1 MSYLRNFFGGGEE
14 PSADN
19 SELVEKFVERLE
31 TASTLP
37 DKRNALKGLRSCAK
51 NARLLVATAG
61 MHLYMQILD
70 TEEELDIIAMV
81 LEILNAVLGDDEDNL
96 EEDICDRLAELIVR
110 KPVFMPAILKCLEN
124 DNFAVRKNAIQLLT
138 TLLRH
143 RAGEV
148 QEAIVKD
155 PTGTSRIVDLLNEQ
169 REVIRNHVVLML
181 SELSRGNI
189 ALQQLLVFQN
199 CFQMLFEVIENEP
212 ADSIVVEDCLFVIL
226 NLLKKNANNQE
237 LFREASLINRLLK
250 LTNDFLYPPD
260 DFEESPEAD
269 WLPQKTANFI
279 FILQVI
285 RTLVSPTDNTH
296 ANTHASQ
303 RAILQTGLIQLLVKT
318 LLSEF
323 VVTVDVLSETA
334 VTVADVI
341 RGNYANQQFLASS
354 TIQTPEGEK
363 SALMVLLMSMTT
375 EKQLFRLRC
384 SVFYCFLCYLYG
396 NDTGKQRIIN
406 SLLPT
411 AESEDKEKNLDD
423 DLWHYLCAAI
433 ISAESV
439 QVWFGA
445 VCLIYTLYD
454 ADHLKPQLLRVQMS
468 TVPGEEPSS
477 LLNHIGNLL
486 VSLGARRLQTRCALL
501 MLLGVWLQNCGEAV
515 EEFLHDDRYLEYLTS
530 HLNNAN
536 TELKEGESQ
545 VLKGLM
551 AFVLGVCV
559 HYYDSVDNAG
569 RKKQLMDTIQRRVG
583 LDQVADGL
591 DSLSKSE
598 YYIRAA
604 QKPLPSGT
612 TAHDLLLEYQFTKLF
627 KSSEGILMK
636 IFRPNGDYQ
645 ANPSNTEAV
654 VTSYKKLIK
663 QQDEQIAQLR
673 QELDRAKLTSKENGT
688 PPDQEPKGND
698 QKTAEIQELQNEL
711 SKVKERLR
719 LKEEECIRF
728 SGLAIQAEQMA
739 TVARQW
745 QSEAERYKA
754 FAEQWQTYQL
764 AQLPNPQDAVIG
776 QLTSQIAQMEQQ
788 LKYGWECFEGQS
800 KTYTQ
805 AVEEL
810 ERTKVEVQRLN
821 ATLDDAN
828 KQLTTS
834 SFKEL
839 ISAKN
844 ELNSIRR
851 EHDDTLL
858 LLAEQDA
865 KLTNYR
871 RRLRKYNEPVTDDEE
886 DLQAQ
891 NYQPQ
896 V

>member
-1 MSYLRNFFGGGEE
+1 MSYLKSFFGGAEE
-14 PSADN
+14 QSPDN

-31 TASTLP
+31 TCTTLT
-37 DKRNALKGLRSCAK
+37 DKKNALKGLRSCAK

-61 MHLYMQILD
+61 MHMYMEILD
-70 TEEELDIIAMV
+70 SEEELDIVASV
-81 LEILNAVLGDDEDNL
+81 LDILNAVLGDDEDNL

-110 KPVFMPAILKCLEN
+110 KPVFMPAILRCLEN
-124 DNFAVRKNAIQLLT
+124 EHFSVRKNAVQLLT

-155 PTGTSRIVDLLNEQ
+155 PTGTCRVVELLNEK

-181 SELSRGNI
+181 SELSRGNVQ
-189 ALQQLLVFQN
+189 LQQLLVFQN
-199 CFQMLFEVIENEP
+199 CFQLLFSIIEREP
-212 ADSIVVEDCLFVIL
+212 SDSIVVEDCLFVIL
-226 NLLKKNANNQE
+226 NLLKKNSNNQE
-237 LFREASLINRLLK
+237 LFREASLINQLLN
-250 LTNDFLYPPD
+250 LTNLFLYPP
-260 DFEESPEAD
+260 EEFDEGPEAD

-296 ANTHASQ
+296 SNTHAAQ

-341 RGNYANQQFLASS
+341 RGNYANQQFFASS

-406 SLLPT
+406 TLLPS
-411 AESEDKEKNLDD
+411 ADSEAKEKGLDH

-433 ISAESV
+433 MSAESV

-468 TVPGEEPSS
+468 TMPGEEPSS

-501 MLLGVWLQNCGEAV
+501 MLLGVWLLNCGEAV
-515 EEFLHDDRYLEYLTS
+515 EEFVQDERYLEYLTS
-530 HLNNAN
+530 HLNNTN

-559 HYYDSVDNAG
+559 HHYDSIDNAE
-569 RKKQLMDTIQRRVG
+569 KKKKLMDTIQRRTG
-583 LDQVADGL
+583 IDQVAEGI

-598 YYIRAA
+598 FYIRAA
-604 QKPLPSGT
+604 QKPLPAGAN
-612 TAHDLLLEYQFTKLF
+612 AHELLLEYQFVKIF
-627 KSSEGILMK
+627 KSYESTLMK
-636 IFRPNGDYQ
+636 IFRPNGDLQ
-645 ANPSNTEAV
+645 STPSNNDAV
-654 VTSYKKLIK
+654 VASYKKLIK
-663 QQDEQIAQLR
+663 QQDEQIAGLK
-673 QELDRAKLTSKENGT
+673 QELDHLKTSPKENGT
-688 PPDQEPKGND
+688 PVDQEPKN
-698 QKTAEIQELQNEL
+698 KESTAAEIQNLKGENNDL
-711 SKVKERLR
+711 KERLR
-719 LKEEECIRF
+719 LKEEECIKF
-728 SGLAIQAEQMA
+728 AGLANQAEQM
-739 TVARQW
+739 TTIARQW

-754 FAEQWQTYQL
+754 FAEQWRTYQIG
-764 AQLPNPQDAVIG
+764 QLPNPQDAVVA

-800 KTYTQ
+800 KTYSQ
-805 AVEEL
+805 VVEEL
-810 ERTKVEVQRLN
+810 ERTKTEVQRLN
-821 ATLDDAN
+821 CALEDAN
-828 KQLTTS
+828 KQLATS

-839 ISAKN
+839 ISTKN
-844 ELNSIRR
+844 ELNAITK

-871 RRLRKYNEPVTDDEE
+871 RRLRKHNEPVTDDEDE
-886 DLQAQ
+886 GVHNQ
-891 NYQPQ
+891 NQ